1 MCFRGR
7 VTTTHLGQIFHV
19 AGRPDVAE
27 ASEALSWFPDGA
39 LVYDTTGRI
48 VYCGHRDGR
57 PAPTTPETVHDH
69 GDAFLIPGFV
79 DTHIHFP
86 QTYSVDAYGGGQ
98 LLEWLESCIF
108 PAEAR
113 LADPDFARQIARDFV
128 ARRIAVGTTA
138 AMVFGS
144 AFPPAQDA
152 LFDETRRAGLR
163 LVSGRGIQTVGGPS
177 AGPLLTSERQAI
189 ELTADEID
197 RWHAADSGDVGSA
210 LLHVAIV
217 PRFSLSVTTETLAG
231 LGELYDDVRAR
242 GVYVHT
248 HLNEDNSPDNGEIDQ
263 VKRSYRVDAYLD
275 TYDGRFLPGSRVG
288 GAGLLGRRTVMAHA
302 VHCTDR
308 ELARMAETGTSIAHC
323 PVSQLFLGSGTMPW
337 RRTVAAGLTV
347 AAGTDVGA
355 GDEWL
360 ISRVLSDAFKVHLSE
375 PGDASAVMHPAEM
388 LFTGTLAGARALDME
403 DRFGNF
409 DVGKEADFLVIDP
422 HAWPPLEMILRQ
434 GIRADD
440 DETARDQT
448 LFALLMGLREPAI
461 TEVHV
466 RGRRVTSA
474 DSN

>member
-1 MCFRGR
+1 M
-7 VTTTHLGQIFHV
+7 TTTHLGQIFHV
-19 AGRPDVAE
+19 AGRPVVTE
-27 ASEALSWFPDGA
+27 AADALTWIPDGA
-39 LVYDTTGRI
+39 LVLDGAGTI
-48 VYCGHRDGR
+48 VYCGPRDGR
-57 PAPTTPETVHDH
+57 PAARTPGSAERIHDH
-69 GDAFLIPGFV
+69 GDGFLIPGFV
-79 DTHIHFP
+79 DAHIHFP

-98 LLEWLESCIF
+98 LLEWLETCIF

-113 LADPDFARQIARDFV
+113 LADPGFAQQIARDFT

-144 AFPPAQDA
+144 AFPHAQDA

-163 LVSGRGIQTVGGPS
+163 LVGGRGIQTVGGPAS
-177 AGPLLTSERQAI
+177 APLLTTEQQAI
-189 ELTADEID
+189 DLTADEIS
-197 RWHAADSGDVGSA
+197 RWHAADSGDVSSA

-231 LGELYDDVRAR
+231 LGELYDDVRDR

-248 HLNEDNSPDNGEIDQ
+248 HLNENNRLGDGEIDL
-263 VKRSYRVDAYLD
+263 VKRSYEVDSYLD
-275 TYDGRFLPGSRVG
+275 TYDGRFLPGSRTG

-302 VHCTDR
+302 VHCTDD
-308 ELARMAETGTSIAHC
+308 ELTRMAETGTSIAHC

-337 RRTVAAGLTV
+337 KRTVAAGITI

-375 PGDASAVMHPAEM
+375 PGAGSVAMHPAEM
-388 LFTGTLAGARALDME
+388 LFTATLAGARALDME
-403 DRFGNF
+403 NRFGNF
-409 DVGKEADFLVIDP
+409 DVGKEADFLVIRP
-422 HAWPPLEMILRQ
+422 ERWTPLESILRQ

-440 DETARDQT
+440 EVTARDQT

-461 TEVHV
+461 AEVYV
-466 RGRRVTSA
+466 RGHRVRT
-474 DSN
+474 